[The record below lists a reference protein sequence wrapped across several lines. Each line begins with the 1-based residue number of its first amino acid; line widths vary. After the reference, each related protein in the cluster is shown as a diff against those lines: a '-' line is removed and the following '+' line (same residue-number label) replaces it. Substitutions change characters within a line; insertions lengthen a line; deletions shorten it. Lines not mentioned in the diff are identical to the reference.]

1 MILVTLALFLV
12 MLEKQSHQ
20 IKTLI
25 RLELVTLVVLV
36 TLDRQ
41 KIFEEFMACKKT
53 TLPKILSG
61 KSNVTNITNV
71 TRIPEKPDIAGIQL
85 W

>member
-1 MILVTLALFLV
+1 VILVTLALFLV

-41 KIFEEFMACKKT
+41 KIFEEFMACKKQRSRKYYRVKVMSPT
-53 TLPKILSG
+53 SPMSPEYPKSLI
-61 KSNVTNITNV
+61 
-71 TRIPEKPDIAGIQL
+71 
-85 W
+85 

>member
-1 MILVTLALFLV
+1 VTLK
-12 MLEKQSHQ
+12 KQSHQ

-25 RLELVTLVVLV
+25 RLGLVILVVLV

-41 KIFEEFMACKKT
+41 KIFEKIMARKKT
-53 TLPKILSG
+53 TLSKMLST
-61 KSNVTNITNV
+61 KSNVTNVTNV
-71 TRIPEKPDIAGIQL
+71 TRTPQKAAMASIQP